1 MWSCVLGRAHPVM
14 IMCSKVMLNSNFE
27 QDEGGALHP
36 RRVFKCIESS
46 VVCFL
51 VHLKELVIVLG

>member
-1 MWSCVLGRAHPVM
+1 MM
-14 IMCSKVMLNSNFE
+14 ITYSKVMLNSNSE
-27 QDEGGALHP
+27 QDEEGPSHP
-36 RRVFKCIESS
+36 RRVFKCIENS